1 MKIKALKTFVSGCYD
16 ASRGEV
22 LEVPADVGHKLI
34 TLGFAEIKNDKG
46 WFKAPAADKVLTPT
60 SKKEGTGKSGAKTST
75 KK

>member
-16 ASRGEV
+16 ACHGEV

-34 TLGFAEIKNDKG
+34 ALGFAEVKNEKG
-46 WFKAPAADKVLTPT
+46 WFKSPAADKVLTPAN
-60 SKKEGTGKSGAKTST
+60 KKAGTGKSGDKTIP